1 MTNKQM
7 IPIQDKINYGIGNL
21 SVGIA
26 MQVVGT
32 YLVFFSTVI
41 LGIPGYLVG
50 LAVGISVFWD
60 AITDPLMGYA
70 SDITK
75 SKRFGRRHLYLLIGS
90 YGIALTILV
99 LCIFPTHLSTNM
111 KFKEDFDQALEQSDI
126 IKKCSQKLNDFYNHK
141 SLAITSGEI
150 NVRFDKIETSISMK
164 VEPYVYDRCL
174 TLEFTRDTIYLGNLE
189 ISYEGKIKFEP
200 YFKNQKYFTKEISS
214 LKFMRNTF
222 KKHLVKCLGE
232 II

>member
-70 SDITK
+70 SDITQ
-75 SKRFGRRHLYLLIGS
+75 SKRFGRRHLYLLVGS
-90 YGIALTILV
+90 FGIALTILV
-99 LCIFPTHLSTNM
+99 MWIIPTH
-111 KFKEDFDQALEQSDI
+111 
-126 IKKCSQKLNDFYNHK
+126 
-141 SLAITSGEI
+141 
-150 NVRFDKIETSISMK
+150 
-164 VEPYVYDRCL
+164 
-174 TLEFTRDTIYLGNLE
+174 
-189 ISYEGKIKFEP
+189 
-200 YFKNQKYFTKEISS
+200 
-214 LKFMRNTF
+214 
-222 KKHLVKCLGE
+222 
-232 II
+232 